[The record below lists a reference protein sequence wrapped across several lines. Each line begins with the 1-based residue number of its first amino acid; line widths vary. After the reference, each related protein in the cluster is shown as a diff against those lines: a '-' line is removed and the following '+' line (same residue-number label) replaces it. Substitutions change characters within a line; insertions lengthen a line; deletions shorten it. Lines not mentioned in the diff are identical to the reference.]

1 MNEFI
6 TTDASAIYAEI
17 ITSLESS
24 VGEPLYPGD
33 ERRIFGEALVALVVS
48 LFNSMNDAA
57 KQKMLR
63 YARGSVLDALGERAG
78 VQRIGESPASTTLR
92 FSIEAPL
99 EENVIIPQGTRVTN
113 DSTHYFATVGAA
125 VITAGETSVEVEAR
139 SVGGGTE
146 FNGFEPGTI
155 TTIVDPVLYVDEVTN
170 TTITTGGD
178 DVESDDSFRERIK
191 AAPSMLS
198 TAGPVNSYK
207 YWAMSADSSIADV
220 VVKSETEVIT
230 RELDVTAQKAYKGG
244 SQLQPDTLVVYKADG
259 AEAAKETDYT
269 ATFEDELLTI
279 TITPGGALKDAA
291 KIKISIE
298 TANEGVV
305 KIIPICDGG
314 QIPDQTILQKVYDAC
329 NADEVRPLTDMVKV
343 EAPTVETYDI
353 ELTYYTTAADESG
366 CIQTVESAGGAIDK
380 FNDWQC
386 AELGRSINP
395 DKLRALILAPTE
407 EGAVA
412 ATRVEIT
419 KPTFR
424 EISDTSIARFSGTKT
439 IKHEVTAR

>member
-155 TTIVDPVLYVDEVTN
+155 TTI
-170 TTITTGGD
+170 
-178 DVESDDSFRERIK
+178 
-191 AAPSMLS
+191 
-198 TAGPVNSYK
+198 
-207 YWAMSADSSIADV
+207 
-220 VVKSETEVIT
+220 
-230 RELDVTAQKAYKGG
+230 
-244 SQLQPDTLVVYKADG
+244 
-259 AEAAKETDYT
+259 
-269 ATFEDELLTI
+269 
-279 TITPGGALKDAA
+279 
-291 KIKISIE
+291 
-298 TANEGVV
+298 
-305 KIIPICDGG
+305 
-314 QIPDQTILQKVYDAC
+314 DAC
-329 NADEVRPLTDMVKV
+329 RRGNKHNHHDR
-343 EAPTVETYDI
+343 
-353 ELTYYTTAADESG
+353 
-366 CIQTVESAGGAIDK
+366 
-380 FNDWQC
+380 
-386 AELGRSINP
+386 GR
-395 DKLRALILAPTE
+395 
-407 EGAVA
+407 
-412 ATRVEIT
+412 
-419 KPTFR
+419 
-424 EISDTSIARFSGTKT
+424 
-439 IKHEVTAR
+439 